1 MEDYSRKVNKAIQD
15 GLLIPVSLVQDNS
28 FAIRVVAGD
37 TLTAQEKEEW
47 VGSLEW
53 SLNLVDGKLCI
64 SAGAEWLYEGGKAA
78 DLADDNFLSI
88 VELPPGHYRATLYS
102 YLSGVNGGAC
112 LDHLAGGYGQTE
124 PTGQWVRRTRPQ
136 ERFPQWLAYQC
147 VAHAN
152 SDPVHEKGGLN
163 KPLPRHPSLP
173 GFIAFL

>member
-47 VGSLEW
+47 VGRLEW

-102 YLSGVNGGAC
+102 YLSGVNGGAF
-112 LDHLAGGYGQTE
+112 LEPLAGGYRQHG
-124 PTGQWVRRTRPQ
+124 PARQWVRRPRPPG
-136 ERFPQWLAYQC
+136 RLPRSVRPPC
-147 VAHAN
+147 VAHAT
-152 SDPVHEKGGLN
+152 S
-163 KPLPRHPSLP
+163 
-173 GFIAFL
+173 